1 MVPRSRGP
9 RTSVDL
15 QILLNSTAFRAIERC
30 PSSRFEEAHPSP
42 VFPRPGLH
50 RSSQVVAEVVS
61 VEVAE
66 AARPEVAEGAAHAV
80 VVVERAE
87 PVAVVEGAEPAVVAV
102 AVTGR
107 LVSWIL

>member
-1 MVPRSRGP
+1 
-9 RTSVDL
+9 
-15 QILLNSTAFRAIERC
+15 
-30 PSSRFEEAHPSP
+30 
-42 VFPRPGLH
+42 
-50 RSSQVVAEVVS
+50 VVAEVVS

-66 AARPEVAEGAAHAV
+66 AARPEVAEGAARPEVAA
-80 VVVERAE
+80 AE